1 MVPLG
6 TAGASTAGTGEVE
19 PGPKGLLTQA
29 SCRLGMGL
37 WFTNFPA
44 ALPELLIMD
53 LIVLAACLVGVPSMG
68 TLVKCFGILAEKR
81 RAGEI

>member
-1 MVPLG
+1 MLLG
-6 TAGASTAGTGEVE
+6 TAGAPTAGTGEVE
-19 PGPKGLLTQA
+19 PGLQGLLTQA

-37 WFTNFPA
+37 WFTNVAA

-53 LIVLAACLVGVPSMG
+53 LIALAACLIGVPSTG
-68 TLVKCFGILAEKR
+68 TLVKCFGILAEKG